1 MRQKII
7 FIIVLLLV
15 MATLPL
21 AICKNFTKNL
31 SKQTFSEKD
40 KQSEIFNGNSQD
52 FTKETLAS
60 LVAAQYR
67 DEYNEE
73 TLKAIAVIIH
83 TNYKTKP
90 DSFNFDD
97 NDIYISENDADS
109 SLKEN
114 YYKIKTAVD
123 GVYEKTL
130 CQNDKAFYIPYSY
143 LSNGTT
149 KTDEE
154 FPYIQNV
161 ASPWDCYSN
170 EYDEDSDCIG
180 ISLYGLNY
188 LCKKGYDYASALKW
202 YLPDFEIK

>member
-21 AICKNFTKNL
+21 AISKNFTKNI

-40 KQSEIFNGNSQD
+40 KQSETFNENSQD

-97 NDIYISENDADS
+97 SDIYISESDADS

-114 YYKIKTAVD
+114 YHKIKTAVD

-154 FPYIQNV
+154 FPYIQSV

-170 EYDEDSDCIG
+170 EYDEDSDCVG

-188 LCKKGYDYASALKW
+188 LCKKGYVYASALKW

>member
-21 AICKNFTKNL
+21 AISKNFTKNI

-40 KQSEIFNGNSQD
+40 KQSETFNENSQD

-97 NDIYISENDADS
+97 NGQFIGWSDLFDYS
-109 SLKEN
+109 SNEALESSCSLPVPRNSKW
-114 YYKIKTAVD
+114 IKT
-123 GVYEKTL
+123 
-130 CQNDKAFYIPYSY
+130 N
-143 LSNGTT
+143 NGINIERYA
-149 KTDEE
+149 EE
-154 FPYIQNV
+154 
-161 ASPWDCYSN
+161 A
-170 EYDEDSDCIG
+170 
-180 ISLYGLNY
+180 
-188 LCKKGYDYASALKW
+188 
-202 YLPDFEIK
+202 

>member
-21 AICKNFTKNL
+21 AISKNFTKNI

-97 NDIYISENDADS
+97 SDIYISESDADS
-109 SLKEN
+109 SL
-114 YYKIKTAVD
+114 
-123 GVYEKTL
+123 
-130 CQNDKAFYIPYSY
+130 
-143 LSNGTT
+143 
-149 KTDEE
+149 
-154 FPYIQNV
+154 
-161 ASPWDCYSN
+161 
-170 EYDEDSDCIG
+170 
-180 ISLYGLNY
+180 
-188 LCKKGYDYASALKW
+188 
-202 YLPDFEIK
+202 